1 MTTQLTCHRPHDNA
15 NAPYLFESVRV
26 GCVLNDEVFAPRVA
40 HLLALRVPALGP
52 PQPILCGFY
61 LLMLSVSGTGAKA
74 FPPYNAIIIV
84 ITRK

>member
-1 MTTQLTCHRPHDNA
+1 MHDNATHVPHRPHDNT

-52 PQPILCGFY
+52 PQPIFIY
-61 LLMLSVSGTGAKA
+61 LFTHAVSCRHGC
-74 FPPYNAIIIV
+74 
-84 ITRK
+84 